1 MRQKMADK
9 KDLLFAAISI
19 TLAFALGLG
28 VFLFLPQT
36 PQNPAESSS
45 SLDAVSSSQSQG
57 TASIPQSE
65 PVSIQAS
72 EGQSPVNSR
81 PNNPQKE
88 ESLPIKPETQSKEN
102 SHLPTEES
110 EPTSFEENSHRLP
123 QYSSPSTA
131 PIPEKSSKTEA
142 SSESISVPAS
152 DGDENLIL
160 CLQELETAPA
170 LEICGR
176 WELDLFYETET
187 WNYRANKNENTFSAE
202 ITRTCRDEEETA
214 SLFATETGYLLADFA
229 AKEQI
234 FTKEEFAKTY
244 GIDPETVLPFLLLDA
259 ANIKEIQTE
268 ETETG
273 RNYHLLADIA
283 AGAPTEKWLSLVAKK
298 EDLQFHQLRSL
309 EIVIQTD
316 KDGQIFALSGEMAF
330 IFSKAVAIPCV
341 GSFFYEF
348 HRP

>member
-1 MRQKMADK
+1 MRQKMTDK

-19 TLAFALGLG
+19 TLAFVLGLG

-45 SLDAVSSSQSQG
+45 SLDAVSPSQNQETTSNPQSQPVSNQ
-57 TASIPQSE
+57 TSE
-65 PVSIQAS
+65 PKNPAS
-72 EGQSPVNSR
+72 SH
-81 PNNPQKE
+81 PNNSQKE
-88 ESLPIKPETQSKEN
+88 ESLPTKPETASKEN
-102 SHLPTEES
+102 SHHPTEES

-131 PIPEKSSKTEA
+131 PFPEKSSKTQI
-142 SSESISVPAS
+142 SSKPISPPTS
-152 DGDENLIL
+152 DNRADLTL
-160 CLQELETAPA
+160 CLQKLQAAPI

-187 WNYRANKNENTFSAE
+187 WDYRATKNENTFLAE
-202 ITRTCRDEEETA
+202 IIRTCRDAEETA
-214 SLFATETGYLLADFA
+214 TLSATETGYLLSDFA
-229 AKEQI
+229 ANEQI
-234 FTKEEFAKTY
+234 FTQEEFAQTY
-244 GIDPETVLPFLLLDA
+244 DIDPKAVLPFLLLEET
-259 ANIKEIQTE
+259 NIKEIQTE
-268 ETETG
+268 EIETG
-273 RNYHLLADIA
+273 KNYRLLADAA

-298 EDLQFHQLRSL
+298 EDLKFHQIRSL

-330 IFSKAVAIPCV
+330 TFSKAVAIPCV

>member
-1 MRQKMADK
+1 MRQKTIDK

-36 PQNPAESSS
+36 PQNPTESSS
-45 SLDAVSSSQSQG
+45 SLDAVSSSQNQE

-65 PVSIQAS
+65 PVSNQAS
-72 EGQSPVNSR
+72 ESKSPANSR
-81 PNNPQKE
+81 PNDTQKE
-88 ESLPIKPETQSKEN
+88 ESLPIEPETASKEN
-102 SHLPTEES
+102 SHRPTEES

-131 PIPEKSSKTEA
+131 PFPEKSSKTEA
-142 SSESISVPAS
+142 SSEPVSAPSS
-152 DGDENLIL
+152 DSDTNLFS
-160 CLQELETAPA
+160 CLQKLQTAPA

-187 WNYRANKNENTFSAE
+187 WNYRANKNQNAFLAE
-202 ITRTCRDEEETA
+202 ITRTCRGVAERATL
-214 SLFATETGYLLADFA
+214 SATETGYLLSDFA
-229 AKEQI
+229 ANEQI
-234 FTKEEFAKTY
+234 FTQEEFAKTY
-244 GIDPETVLPFLLLDA
+244 GIDPKAVLPFLLLDA

-298 EDLQFHQLRSL
+298 EDLQFHQIRSL